1 MTKQKP
7 DFANS
12 ANQIE
17 SWYDIREDW
26 TLIESS
32 LAKQYGIRIRQHTDM
47 QWTEFCIFVS
57 GLMPDTP
64 LGQVVSIRAEQD
76 MEIIRKYTPEQNR
89 IYSDWQSRIARK
101 KLENPEQLEKDME
114 NLSKTLAAA
123 FGKRR

>member
-1 MTKQKP
+1 
-7 DFANS
+7 
-12 ANQIE
+12 
-17 SWYDIREDW
+17 
-26 TLIESS
+26 
-32 LAKQYGIRIRQHTDM
+32 M